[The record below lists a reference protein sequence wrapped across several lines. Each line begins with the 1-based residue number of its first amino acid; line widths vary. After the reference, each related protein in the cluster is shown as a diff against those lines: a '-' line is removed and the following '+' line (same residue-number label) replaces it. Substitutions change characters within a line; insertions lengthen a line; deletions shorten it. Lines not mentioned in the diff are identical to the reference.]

1 MMNVYLQTISVN
13 DDAMMTI
20 APQVDEMPREPSGR
34 LSFAI
39 DIARDAGQGIL
50 AIRRQDDLRIELK
63 GDGTPVTQADRGA
76 EALIRRRIA
85 DQFPKDGILGEE
97 LDRLEGTNRY
107 CWILDPIDGTK
118 SYVRDVPLYTTLIA
132 LMKGEEPQ
140 LGVIYAPATSELLYA
155 QVGRGCWYSRGGG
168 APKRAHVSQVTDI
181 REALLLTTDVESFTR
196 DRSTDARAV
205 YDQLASRCHL
215 ARTWG
220 DGYGYL
226 MVATGRADIMIDPE
240 MDLWDAA
247 ALQPILQEA
256 GGSFTDWQGRPTVH
270 SIDSVATNGA
280 LAKEVLAVTH
290 GW

>member
-1 MMNVYLQTISVN
+1 MKTIP
-13 DDAMMTI
+13 
-20 APQVDEMPREPSGR
+20 PQGEEMPNKPSAR

-39 DIARDAGQGIL
+39 EIAREAGQGIL
-50 AIRRQDDLRIELK
+50 AIRRQEDLLVELK

-76 EALIRRRIA
+76 EELLRRRIA
-85 DQFPKDGILGEE
+85 QQFPEDGILGEE
-97 LDRLEGTNRY
+97 LATIEGANRY
-107 CWILDPIDGTK
+107 RWILDPIDGTK
-118 SYVRDVPLYTTLIA
+118 SFVRDMPLYTTLVA
-132 LMKGEEPQ
+132 LMEGEEPQ
-140 LGVIYAPATSELLYA
+140 LGVIFAPATGEMLYA
-155 QVGRGCWYSRGGG
+155 QVGRGCWYCQGSGT
-168 APKRAHVSQVTDI
+168 PKRARVSQITDI

-205 YDQLASRCHL
+205 YDQLASRCRL

-280 LAKEVLAVTH
+280 LAEEVLAVTH